1 MGEDEFVG
9 RVLAHYKIV
18 TKLGQGGMGAV
29 YRAIDTRLD
38 RTLALKLLPAGRVS
52 DPMRRQRFIQEA
64 KSASSLNHP
73 NIVTI
78 YDIGAADDAYYIA
91 MEYVAGK
98 TLYEC
103 IEGKGLP
110 LGEVLKYAVQMA
122 DALSAAH
129 AAGLIHRD
137 LKPGNVMVTDKGLI
151 KVLDFGLAKLVE
163 PAGATET
170 MATLEMPPKTAEGYI
185 VGTAAYMSPEQAEGK
200 KVDTRSDIFSFGTV
214 LYEMVTGRR
223 PFAGE
228 TQMSVLVAI
237 VSRAPAPVTEFVEA
251 PPELERLILRCLRK
265 EPERRVQHMDD
276 LKVALEELQD
286 DLRSGT
292 LQWPSTKQ
300 VAGPGSAMSTGAA
313 GAATA
318 AQPAATPVAS
328 SVAGAATRPA
338 PARWVAAGLAVLGVA
353 IAAAAWLWLART
365 PAPSRHPVLTR
376 LTADS
381 GLSAYPALSPDGTLM
396 AFASDRSGEGNLDIW
411 IQQIG
416 GGEPMRLTRGEAD
429 KYEPCFSPDGT
440 KIAFRSEHGG
450 GGIYVMS
457 TLGGEARLSARQGRR
472 PRFSPQGNEI
482 AYWVGGDFGRVYI
495 VGADGGTPRPVQPA
509 FYNARFP
516 VWSTDGKFVL
526 FSGTRSAEARSQT
539 SDWWISPASGQGEP
553 SRTGAFAALAFSG
566 ISRPPGPYGFI
577 PGAWA
582 GDDVVFSGRTGDA
595 TNLWTIPVSQKS
607 FQVSG
612 LPRQLTLGTGLE
624 LQPSGITQ
632 GSEREA
638 LLSRIAFAS
647 LKENTDIWSV
657 SMDDRGRVTG
667 KLERIT
673 DDPAPDTRVSISA
686 DGSRI
691 VYISTRSGNNDVWLK
706 DLKTGKESALTA
718 TAVNEQNPM
727 LSADGSKVTYT
738 VAEDSKATRMY
749 SIAIHSDGRF
759 DVPEKV
765 CDNCGVIESWFSDSS
780 RLVCAFDQLSPAR
793 TRLLDRTTGAVIDL
807 LRHPDLNVWG
817 GKLSVDDRWVVFNVT
832 TSPAT
837 SRIYVAQ
844 VPPRPV
850 APIPVDDWIAVTA
863 GSSWDDKPRWSPDGN
878 AIYFIS
884 TQDGFRCIWS
894 QHLDPGTKRPA
905 GPPAAVLHLHD
916 ARRSM
921 MNADIGPLSI
931 AVARSRIAFSLSELT
946 GNVWIA
952 KLER

>member
-9 RVLAHYKIV
+9 RTLAHYKIV

-38 RTLALKLLPAGRVS
+38 RTLALKLLAAGRVW
-52 DPMRRQRFIQEA
+52 DPIRRQRFIQEA

-78 YDIGAADDAYYIA
+78 YDIGAVDDVYYIA

-103 IEGKGLP
+103 LPRKGLP
-110 LGEVLKYAVQMA
+110 LGEVLKYGVQIA

-129 AAGLIHRD
+129 AAGIIHRD

-163 PAGATET
+163 PAGTTET

-185 VGTAAYMSPEQAEGK
+185 IGTAAYMSPEQAEGK
-200 KVDTRSDIFSFGTV
+200 KMDTRSDIFSFGTV

-223 PFAGE
+223 PFPGE

-286 DLRSGT
+286 DLTSGK
-292 LQWPSTKQ
+292 LQWPSATRL
-300 VAGPGSAMSTGAA
+300 AGAGSNTQTGTTGAA
-313 GAATA
+313 TF
-318 AQPAATPVAS
+318 AQPAAAVAPS
-328 SVAGAATRPA
+328 GAGTARRPA
-338 PARWVAAGLAVLGVA
+338 RAKWVAAALAVLVA
-353 IAAAAWLWLART
+353 AVAAGTWLWLSRT
-365 PAPSRHPVLTR
+365 SAPPRHAVLTR

-381 GLSAYPALSPDGTLM
+381 GLSAYPALSPDGKLM

-440 KIAFRSEHGG
+440 KIAFRSEHEG
-450 GGIYVMS
+450 GGIYLIS
-457 TLGGEARLSARQGRR
+457 TLGGEARLIARQGRR
-472 PRFSPQGNEI
+472 PSFSPQGNEI
-482 AYWVGGDFGRVYI
+482 AYWVGGDFGNIYI
-495 VGADGGTPRPVQPA
+495 VGADGGAPRPVQPG

-516 VWSTDGKFVL
+516 VWSSDGKFVL

-539 SDWWISPASGQGEP
+539 SDWWVSPASGQGEP

-566 ISRPPGPYGFI
+566 ISRPPGPYGFV

-595 TNLWTIPVSQKS
+595 TNLWTIPVSQRS

-624 LQPSGITQ
+624 IQPSGITQ
-632 GSEREA
+632 GSDREK
-638 LLSRIAFAS
+638 LLARIAFAS

-657 SMDDRGRVTG
+657 PIDDRGRVNG
-667 KLERIT
+667 KLERMT
-673 DDPAPDTRVSISA
+673 DDPAPDTRVSMSA

-691 VYISTRSGNNDVWLK
+691 VYMSTRSGNNDIWLK

-718 TAVNEQNPM
+718 TAVNEYNPM

-749 SIAIHSDGRF
+749 SIAIHGDGRF

-765 CDNCGVIESWFSDSS
+765 CDNCGVIESWFSDGR
-780 RLVCAFDQLSPAR
+780 RLVCGFDQLSPAR
-793 TRLLDRTTGAVIDL
+793 TRLFDRTSGVAIDL
-807 LRHPDLNVWG
+807 LRHPDLNIWG
-817 GKLSVDDRWVVFNVT
+817 GKLSADDRWVVFNVT

-837 SRIYVAQ
+837 SRIYLAP

-850 APIPVDDWIAVTA
+850 ATIPVDDWIAVTA
-863 GSSWDDKPRWSPDGN
+863 DSSWDDKPRWSHDGN

-894 QHLDPGTKRPA
+894 QRLDPATKRPA
-905 GPPAAVLHLHD
+905 GLPVAVLHLHD